1 MNLNIEIGI
10 VLKLIFFQTETASA
24 FFEMMEPHRLIR
36 VIGIKDK
43 FYFHIAIMPL
53 IASLAKRK
61 SFNFYA
67 KYLSVSLTV
76 GMYSQRVHLNDF
88 ASNVAR
94 GVIFLI
100 TRPNRA
106 MVDRKHHSARSPNV
120 HARQLHITAKRDVF

>member
-1 MNLNIEIGI
+1 
-10 VLKLIFFQTETASA
+10 
-24 FFEMMEPHRLIR
+24 MMEPHRLIR